1 MSGTQV
7 RATAETSGTALARL
21 VAAFPWPSQ
30 RPEHAGFPERTQGW
44 LRDGARAALA
54 SALSEH
60 TRVVVELG
68 AWLGLSTRFMLER
81 APNATVISID
91 TWAGSPEHF
100 DDEEWREMLPT
111 LYEAFLSLNWEHRER
126 IVPLRRS
133 SVEGLAVVA
142 AHGVDPDVIY
152 VDACHEYEAVLEDLE
167 TSYRLFP
174 RAEIVGDDY
183 DWLGVRQAIDQFSA
197 RHGFVIVRSGVG
209 WRMKKKGSQGG

>member
-1 MSGTQV
+1 VSGTP
-7 RATAETSGTALARL
+7 ATATTSNAALAGL
-21 VAAFPWPSQ
+21 AAEFPWPSR
-30 RPEHAGFPERTQGW
+30 RPVHTGFPEQTQGW
-44 LRDGARAALA
+44 LREGTRDALA

-60 TRVVVELG
+60 TRVIVELG
-68 AWLGLSTRFMLER
+68 VWLGLSTRFMLER
-81 APNATVISID
+81 APKATVISID

-100 DDEEWREMLPT
+100 DDDEWREMLPT

-133 SVEGLAVVA
+133 TVEGLAVVA
-142 AHGVDPDVIY
+142 AHGVEPDVIY

-183 DWLGVRQAIDQFSA
+183 DWLGVRQAIDVFSA
-197 RHGFVIVRSGVG
+197 RHGFVIVRFRTG
-209 WRMKKKGSQGG
+209 WRMKKEGSSAG